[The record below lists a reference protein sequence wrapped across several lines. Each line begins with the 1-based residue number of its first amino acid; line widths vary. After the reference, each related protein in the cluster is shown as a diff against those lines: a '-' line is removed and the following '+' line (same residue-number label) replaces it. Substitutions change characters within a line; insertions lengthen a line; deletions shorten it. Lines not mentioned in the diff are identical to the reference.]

1 MIPNCISQVSRT
13 AITCKLFPPPPKSWR
28 FCLYTASQMWCLA
41 RYLPLMIGD
50 VIPQDDDHWENFL
63 VFLDLMDYV
72 FAPTTTPEKI
82 AYVAVLVE
90 DYLTEFS
97 HLYERRLTPKM
108 HYLVHLSTWMTR

>member
-1 MIPNCISQVSRT
+1 
-13 AITCKLFPPPPKSWR
+13 
-28 FCLYTASQMWCLA
+28 
-41 RYLPLMIGD
+41 MIGD